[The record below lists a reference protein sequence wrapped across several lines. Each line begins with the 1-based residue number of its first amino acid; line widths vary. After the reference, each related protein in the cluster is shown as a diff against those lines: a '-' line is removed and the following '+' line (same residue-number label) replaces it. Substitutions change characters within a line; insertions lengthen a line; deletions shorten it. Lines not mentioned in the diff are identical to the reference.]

1 MTFTSK
7 ISPGQTPTG
16 VKQVVPFPTHGHSKQ
31 DLVFTNLNA
40 LCDVLKKVPP
50 FGLSEHA
57 TIEFKPLNREKLP
70 SQKIILQSRDVRAT
84 KRLTMR
90 TYLEEVYVCSLMGS
104 LETFEKKTGTLETV
118 INDNNNNN
126 I

>member
-1 MTFTSK
+1 M
-7 ISPGQTPTG
+7 
-16 VKQVVPFPTHGHSKQ
+16 
-31 DLVFTNLNA
+31 
-40 LCDVLKKVPP
+40 LKKVQP

-104 LETFEKKTGTLETV
+104 LEKFEKKTGTLETV